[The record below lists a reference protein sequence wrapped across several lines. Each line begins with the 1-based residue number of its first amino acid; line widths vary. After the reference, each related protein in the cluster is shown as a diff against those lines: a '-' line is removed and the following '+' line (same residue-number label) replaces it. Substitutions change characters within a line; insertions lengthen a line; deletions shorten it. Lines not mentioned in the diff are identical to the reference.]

1 MQLADRGDFQQN
13 TECHAEEQSQQVGRT
28 MIPCMLDAY
37 HQLDIN
43 NKFKDCEVDVWYVIP
58 FENDLSTDG
67 HRLADHL
74 SYALKR
80 FVAFRDDAAKRLEVV
95 VHALPHIQLYV
106 RSLRLRLL
114 GKITDH
120 VV

>member
-13 TECHAEEQSQQVGRT
+13 TERHAKEQSQQVGRA
-28 MIPCMLDAY
+28 MIPCMPDAY
-37 HQLDIN
+37 RQSAIN
-43 NKFKDCEVDVWYVIP
+43 NKFKDCEVDVWHVIL

-80 FVAFRDDAAKRLEVV
+80 FFAFRDDAAKSLEVV
-95 VHALPHIQLYV
+95 VHALPRIQLDV
-106 RSLRLRLL
+106 RSL
-114 GKITDH
+114 
-120 VV
+120 